1 VTPFYFISLATTL
14 VLAFMGGIWGI
25 TRWLATYM
33 ARLLDARMSAFEKHQ
48 EDCQSNLRRQEREFL
63 EFKADLPKEYVRQL
77 DLQIYR
83 EDRVRAEAVLDHKL
97 DAVGV
102 QVKEVWRKLYE

>member
-1 VTPFYFISLATTL
+1 VTPLAFVGVATTI

-33 ARLLDARMSAFEKHQ
+33 AHLLDARMSAFEKRQ
-48 EDCQSNLRRQEREFL
+48 AEGQADLRKLEREFL
-63 EFKADLPKEYVRQL
+63 EFKADLPKEYVRQQ
-77 DLQIYR
+77 DWQTYR
-83 EDRVRAEAVLDHKL
+83 EDRVRAEAVLDSKL